1 METSLGDLA
10 HFFARWKVLW
20 IVMSEG
26 LAVVSGIMK
35 GWSAVVSLL
44 MLIVSANNWLRNL
57 IQSNSINSWIYVFK
71 IGINMEMEME
81 LDKAL
86 MLFKGLRCRF
96 LLPCFVVFIKF

>member
-10 HFFARWKVLW
+10 QFFPQWKVLW

-26 LAVVSGIMK
+26 LAAVSGIMK
-35 GWSAVVSLL
+35 DWYTLVSLL

-71 IGINMEMEME
+71 IGINIEME

-86 MLFKGLRCRF
+86 TLFKGLRCCF
-96 LLPCFVVFIKF
+96 LILCFVVFIKF